1 MFRIATGLLLGLAAA
16 AWAAPPALTENQ
28 KKHAAETDAFFAEG
42 KIPTLT
48 ITIAPKDVESLKR
61 EPRKYVKATI
71 KDGDTTYTD
80 VAVHLRGSAGSF
92 RGFDDKPG
100 LTVNMDKFT
109 DDLVYKGMD
118 KFHLANSAQDPSFL
132 SELICGEICKAAGVP
147 AARISHAVVTLNGK
161 KLGMFYFKE
170 GYDKN
175 FLRRHFKSATGNF
188 YDGGF
193 LRDIDQPLELI
204 SSKKDVSDRKDLTAL
219 VNAAREPD
227 KAKRFQLLTQLLDLD
242 QFVSLL
248 VVENFMWDWDGYPMK
263 PNNYRVYHDPDK
275 DKIYFVPSGMD
286 QMFADLNGTVAPGF
300 NGLVARA
307 LMETPEGKKKYI
319 DRYRDFMK
327 NNYKLDD
334 LIKTLDAAE
343 KRFQTALA
351 TVDANAVRDHKNHT
365 ERLRSALKQRAK
377 NVTDQLSTYEQWAG
391 KPMDNEGFF
400 RQWLVLAPVPNPPNT
415 DSNGAVDKSLL
426 KDEAKLEPKE
436 GDKVK
441 VGDRELTWQKVL
453 TDSFFVDFGY
463 GDNCT
468 GYAVVY
474 VVAPDDVKDAV
485 LRIGSDDGCKVFLNG
500 KEVGKVLQNR
510 AVDKDQDSFPN
521 VSLKK
526 GVNTLILK
534 VCNGGGEWKGAA
546 RFVDKTGQ
554 PLKGLKAQAT
564 K

>member
-1 MFRIATGLLLGLAAA
+1 MYRIATVFVLGFAAA
-16 AWAAPPALTENQ
+16 SFAAPPALTEKQ
-28 KKHAAETDAFFAEG
+28 KKQAAETDAFFAEG
-42 KIPTLT
+42 KIPTLA

-80 VAVHLRGSAGSF
+80 VAIHLRGSAGSF

-109 DDLVYKGMD
+109 DDLAYKGMD
-118 KFHLANSAQDPSFL
+118 KFHLANSAQDGSFL

-147 AARISHAVVTLNGK
+147 AARISHAIVTLNGR

-170 GYDKN
+170 GYDKS
-175 FLRRHFKSATGNF
+175 FLRRHFQSANGNF

-204 SSKKDVSDRKDLTAL
+204 SSKKDVSDRKDLAAL
-219 VNAAREPD
+219 INACREPD
-227 KAKRFQLLTQLLDLD
+227 KAKRFELLTQLLDLD

-286 QMFADLNGTVAPGF
+286 QMFADLNGTIAPGF
-300 NGLVARA
+300 NALVARA
-307 LMETPEGKKKYI
+307 LMETPQGKKKYI

-327 NNYKLDD
+327 NNYKLTD
-334 LIKTLDAAE
+334 LVKTLDAAE

-351 TVDANAVRDHKNHT
+351 TVDANAVGGHKGQVD
-365 ERLRSALKQRAK
+365 RLRSALKEREK
-377 NVTDQLSTYEQWAG
+377 NVNDQLATYEEWSG

-400 RQWLVLAPVPNPPNT
+400 RHWLVLTPVPNPPGA
-415 DSNGAVDKSLL
+415 DSNAAVDKSLI
-426 KDEAKLEPKE
+426 KDDGKLEPKE
-436 GDKVK
+436 GDKIK
-441 VGDRELTWQKVL
+441 VGDRELTWQKIQC
-453 TDSFFVDFGY
+453 DSFFVDFGS

-474 VVAPDDVKDAV
+474 VVAPDEIKEAV

-500 KEVGKVLQNR
+500 KEVGKVLQSR
-510 AVDKDQDSFPN
+510 AVGKDQDAFGN
-521 VSLKK
+521 VTLKK

-534 VCNGGGEWKGAA
+534 VTNGNGEWKGAA
-546 RFVDKTGQ
+546 RFTDKNGQ
-554 PLKGLKAQAT
+554 LLKGLKAQTT